1 MMNAYEYDG
10 YKILIAVTKKYCLFL
25 FSFPL
30 LSSFPLLPL
39 FPFIFLLSFLV
50 LVRPNFITHQ
60 WIIACDFET
69 QCSLGYKRSI
79 RYSFCNLV
87 RDHNKVV

>member
-25 FSFPL
+25 FSVPP
-30 LSSFPLLPL
+30 SSFPLLPL

-60 WIIACDFET
+60 WIIACNFET
-69 QCSLGYKRSI
+69 HCSLGYKEASDIVSAILLGTITR
-79 RYSFCNLV
+79 
-87 RDHNKVV
+87 